1 MTKARARWVIYV
13 TLCLGLVFV
22 LIPLPIEWRVIRPDA
37 IALILFYWAIALPHR
52 VGIFTAFCVGLL
64 QDAIKGSPL
73 GLSSPGLMLATLFL
87 LLNYERVRQYDGV
100 LQCLVIFMM
109 LSVSFGI
116 EQWLRSGTAVP
127 LLPSGT
133 LFGLMLS
140 VLCWLPTKTA
150 LRRLRRYYEV
160 F

>member
-1 MTKARARWVIYV
+1 MIRARARWVIYV
-13 TLCLGLVFV
+13 TLFLGLMFV
-22 LIPLPIEWRVIRPDA
+22 LIPLPLEWRVIRPDA
-37 IALILFYWAIALPHR
+37 IGLILFYWVIALPHR
-52 VGIFTAFCVGLL
+52 VGVFTAFCVGFL
-64 QDAIKGSPL
+64 QDVINGSPL

-109 LSVSFGI
+109 LSISVGI

-127 LLPSGT
+127 LVPSGAI
-133 LFGLMLS
+133 LGLLLS
-140 VLCWLPTKTA
+140 VLCWLPTRTA